1 METSSTVANWLSL
14 AATVIGLGSLVTQFR
29 AIIEHTGPFHA
40 LRDIQHLGRWW
51 FRQPHLP
58 WYRVFK
64 PPPVGPIISA
74 NLSHGICG
82 RKTVDV
88 SRLPLSQPA
97 GQAAWSILLGV
108 IHPVPSAVMDPRA
121 NSSSTTLCDENI
133 AKTEHIVTTSNEPS
147 GDVPSEEWSDLV
159 LRPLIKHKSTT
170 STMISRTT
178 LMTLFT
184 VTNARQIF
192 RHSGSSGHRAA
203 YASYAGQWYVEWPI
217 GDAARVRFAA
227 HDSHTLSRDVYPRTF
242 ESRVD
247 KCLQM
252 LAGVIDAPAPSSF
265 KCAFPG
271 RTSTGKWILRHAVR
285 GFGLA
290 HGGRH
295 LYHMIGGN
303 VGEVDF
309 LSMKMLNEGPT
320 VPEHMVILALPSTD
334 GGDRDVTLYV
344 PKRESDV
351 LNKALDYLPWSC
363 IPWSIHRG
371 LRDILVAFAKERMD
385 QHRHLLA
392 ETLRSAVSQW
402 PERLDARGWRPQF
415 VRESMAD
422 IAANA
427 VLAGRGNSGDAVR
440 VVTDIAVTLWDGT
453 ASGLDETVF
462 WRCAA
467 THPMSSSS
475 PSLLNPMAVAALVKC
490 FVLEWS
496 NELDYQM
503 YHDLPLELCLG

>member
-29 AIIEHTGPFHA
+29 TIIEHTDPFHA
-40 LRDIQHLGRWW
+40 LRDARHLGRWW
-51 FRQPHLP
+51 FRQPRLA
-58 WYRVFK
+58 WYHVFK

-74 NLSHGICG
+74 NLAHGICG
-82 RKTVDV
+82 KKTVDV

-97 GQAAWSILLGV
+97 GQAAWSVLLAV
-108 IHPVPSAVMDPRA
+108 IRPTPSAIVDPRA
-121 NSSSTTLCDENI
+121 NSSTTTLCDENI
-133 AKTEHIVTTSNEPS
+133 AKAEHIVTINNEPS
-147 GDVPSEEWSDLV
+147 GDVPREEWNDLV
-159 LRPLIKHKSTT
+159 LCPLIKHKSTT

-184 VTNARQIF
+184 VTNARQVF
-192 RHSGSSGHRAA
+192 RYSGASGHRAA
-203 YASYAGQWYVEWPI
+203 YACYSGQWLVEWPI

-227 HDSHTLSRDVYPRTF
+227 HDSHTLSKDVYPPAF
-242 ESRVD
+242 ERRVD
-247 KCLQM
+247 QCLQM

-271 RTSTGKWILRHAVR
+271 RKSAGKWILKHAVR
-285 GFGLA
+285 GFGGA

-295 LYHMIGGN
+295 LYNMIGGN
-303 VGEVDF
+303 VNEVDF
-309 LSMKMLNEGPT
+309 LSMTVLGEDPT
-320 VPEHMVILALPSTD
+320 GPEHMVILSLPSTD
-334 GGDRDVTLYV
+334 GGDHDVTLYI

-363 IPWSIHRG
+363 ISWSIHRG

-385 QHRHLLA
+385 QHRHQLA
-392 ETLRSAVSQW
+392 ETLRSAVAQW
-402 PERLDARGWRPQF
+402 PERLDARGWHPQF

-422 IAANA
+422 MAASA
-427 VLAGRGNSGDAVR
+427 VMAGRGNSGDAVR
-440 VVTDIAVTLWDGT
+440 VVMDIAVTLWDGT
-453 ASGLDETVF
+453 ISGLDETVF
-462 WRCAA
+462 WRHTTA
-467 THPMSSSS
+467 HSMSSAS
-475 PSLLNPMAVAALVKC
+475 SLLDPMAVAALVKC